1 MNRIPS
7 RLRLHASR
15 RRAQAGAAI
24 VEFALVAMIF
34 ITLLIGIMEFGRWLF
49 TLNAANEATRLGAR
63 LAVVCS
69 ISDAADIK
77 TRMQQMAGGIPVS
90 KMVIDYAPSGC
101 DASNCKTVT
110 VWLGSLD
117 HVERATFSPLIPL
130 MGGTYPIPEFA
141 TSLPRELMNSAGNP
155 VCP

>member
-1 MNRIPS
+1 MNS
-7 RLRLHASR
+7 LMHSKHLRPAGSR
-15 RRAQAGAAI
+15 RHKGMAL
-24 VEFALVAMIF
+24 VEFALVALVF
-34 ITLLIGIMEFGRWLF
+34 FTLLIGIMEFGRWLF

-77 TRMQQMAGGIPVS
+77 ARMNQMVSGIPVGN
-90 KMVIDYAPSGC
+90 MVIDYVPGGC
-101 DASNCKTVT
+101 DESNCKTVT
-110 VWLGSLD
+110 VRLNG
-117 HVERATFSPLIPL
+117 ATFNPLIPL
-130 MGGTYPIPEFA
+130 MGGAFPIPEFA

>member
-1 MNRIPS
+1 MKAATVMNRNTH
-7 RLRLHASR
+7 LRHQAHAAR
-15 RRAQAGAAI
+15 RTQLGAAI

-34 ITLLIGIMEFGRWLF
+34 LILLIGIMEFGRWLF

-69 ISDAADIK
+69 IADAPDIK
-77 TRMQQMAGGIPVS
+77 TKMHQIAGGIPIS
-90 KMVIDYAPSGC
+90 NMVIDYLPNGC
-101 DASNCKTVT
+101 HAGNCKTVT
-110 VWLGSLD
+110 VRLNG
-117 HVERATFSPLIPL
+117 ATFSPLIPL
-130 MGGTYPIPEFA
+130 MGGNYPIPEFS